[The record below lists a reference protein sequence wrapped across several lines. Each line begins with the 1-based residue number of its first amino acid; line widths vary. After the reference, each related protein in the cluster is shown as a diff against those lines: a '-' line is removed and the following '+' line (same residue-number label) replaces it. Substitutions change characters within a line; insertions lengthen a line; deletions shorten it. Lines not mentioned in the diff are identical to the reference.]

1 LKLCGETP
9 LWKIIYGDAVSH
21 VGVLNTLYPFHVEV
35 ALVAPNAVAKAD
47 VVHRVS
53 SRYTVSYENGWFLSS
68 FEVALAFFGTV
79 VSGVIPEMDVEMP
92 REDEPT
98 ATATHNV
105 TAAPLGDESGVTT
118 TTDVATEVPTAEGHN
133 QAVDAEIWE
142 HVTPS
147 TGYVAD
153 KATVIRSAITA
164 KLGKQRA
171 SELLAKTKMGVARD
185 GQGKNIRILKVGG
198 VTLKLK

>member
-35 ALVAPNAVAKAD
+35 ALVAPNAVANAD
-47 VVHRVS
+47 GVHRVS
-53 SRYTVSYENGWFLSS
+53 SCYTVSYENGWFLCS
-68 FEVALAFFGTV
+68 FEVALAIFGTV
-79 VSGVIPEMDVEMP
+79 VSGVIPEMDVEIP

-98 ATATHNV
+98 ATHNAT
-105 TAAPLGDESGVTT
+105 TAPLGEEPGVTT
-118 TTDVATEVPTAEGHN
+118 TPDAATEVPTAEGHT

-147 TGYVAD
+147 TGHVAD
-153 KATVIRSAITA
+153 KAAVIRSTITA